1 MTNKIKIAGIFS
13 LIAVFAMAF
22 VPAGNT
28 GNGSKLN
35 YFEGTYEEA
44 VALAKKEDKLLFMD
58 AYTSWCGWCKEL
70 DKRTFSNKNLADYM
84 NSHFV
89 ILKMDMES
97 TAGVP
102 LAKKFN
108 VNAYPTLLF
117 INEKEKVSHRIE
129 GFLEAKEMLEEVKLA
144 QKKFEK
150 SK

>member
-1 MTNKIKIAGIFS
+1 MSNKKKIAGIVVM
-13 LIAVFAMAF
+13 IAVFAMAF
-22 VPAGNT
+22 VPAEKT
-28 GNGSKLN
+28 ANGSKLN
-35 YFEGTYEEA
+35 YFKGTYEEA
-44 VALAKKEDKLLFMD
+44 LALAKKEDKLLFMD

-70 DKRTFSNKNLADYM
+70 DKRTFSNQKLADYM

-97 TAGVP
+97 KAGVP

-117 INEKEKVSHRIE
+117 INHKEKITHRIE
-129 GFLEAKEMLEEVKLA
+129 GFLEAKAMLKEVKLA
-144 QKKFEK
+144 QGKFEN